1 MPPAPTITRI
11 EWAPLTGER
20 PRLAGSNAR
29 LGVHGRSVTCPVA
42 RVTASDGASGFGWS
56 RISQEEAAQWI
67 GQPVPAA
74 LEDIPF
80 ALEYPFWDRVGKLA
94 GKPVY
99 ALANESWQVSENL
112 PALAVPCYDTTLY
125 FDDLHLSD
133 DTAAA
138 DLIAAEAVEGLARGH
153 RHFKIKVGRGGMHMP
168 VEAGT
173 RRDIAIIRAVR
184 AAVGP
189 AAKILIDAN
198 NGYNLNLTKQV
209 LGATADANIHWMEE
223 AFHEDPR
230 LYANLREWMG
240 REGLSVLIA
249 DGEGD
254 ASPRL
259 LEWAQNG
266 LIDVVQYDV
275 LRPGFTRWW
284 SLGPQLDGWNVRSA
298 PHAYGGV
305 FGVYSAPHL
314 AARIS
319 GFTFAEVDPADV
331 VGLDGSAYAIHDGQI
346 HVPALPGF
354 GLALDEA
361 TFQRAITEAGFIAA

>member
-1 MPPAPTITRI
+1 MPPSPTITRI

-29 LGVHGRSVTCPVA
+29 LGVHGKSVTCPIA
-42 RVTASDGASGFGWS
+42 RVTTSDGAQGFGWC
-56 RISQEEAAQWI
+56 RISRDEAAAWI
-67 GQPVPAA
+67 GKPVPAA
-74 LEDIPF
+74 LEEIPF
-80 ALEYPFWDRVGKLA
+80 ALEYPLWDRAGKLA

-99 ALANESWQVSENL
+99 ALADDSLTSL
-112 PALAVPCYDTTLY
+112 SVPCYDTTLY
-125 FDDLHLSD
+125 FDDLHLTD

-138 DLIAAEAVEGLARGH
+138 ELIAGEALEGLGRGH

-173 RRDIAIIRAVR
+173 RRDIAVIRAGR

-209 LGATADANIHWMEE
+209 LGETADADIYWMEE
-223 AFHEDPR
+223 AFHEDPM
-230 LYANLREWMG
+230 LYANLQEWMN

-284 SLGPQLDGWNVRSA
+284 SLGPQLDGWNVRCA
-298 PHAYGGV
+298 PHAYGGL
-305 FGVYSAPHL
+305 FGVYAAPHL
-314 AARIS
+314 AARIR
-319 GFTFAEVDPADV
+319 GFTFAEIDPAEVDA
-331 VGLDGSAYAIHDGQI
+331 LDGSAYAIHNGQV
-346 HVPALPGF
+346 HVPALSGF
-354 GLALDEA
+354 GLGLDEEH
-361 TFQRAITEAGFIAA
+361 FQRAITEKGFIAT